1 MVLKLNSKRKVKRK
15 VCNGQEIT
23 ITPYVN
29 DAQIED
35 ILNRIVNTTNKR
47 IEDGEDFTFA
57 LRTAHIS
64 TDICLIYYLTD
75 IENGVEDY
83 EKLVTSGVIETIH
96 NAIVNYKELESMVNS
111 VVQIC
116 FISSIIPSAKSIVND
131 LEKLQKFMD
140 SMTDTDRENFNAIIN
155 AGMSNST
162 MNKIKGGEL

>member
-1 MVLKLNSKRKVKRK
+1 MILKLNSKRKVKRK

-35 ILNRIVNTTNKR
+35 ILNRIVNSTNKR
-47 IEDGEDFTFA
+47 IEDGEDFSFA

-64 TDICLIYYLTD
+64 MDICLMYYLTD

-96 NAIVNYKELESMVNS
+96 EAIVNYKNLESMVNS

-116 FISSIIPSAKSIVND
+116 FISNIIPNAKSIGND
-131 LEKLQKFMD
+131 LEKLQEFMNGMNEKD
-140 SMTDTDRENFNAIIN
+140 KENFDSIVK
-155 AGMSNST
+155 AGMANSL

>member
-1 MVLKLNSKRKVKRK
+1 MILKLNSKRKVKRK

-35 ILNRIVNTTNKR
+35 ILNRIVDSTNKR
-47 IEDGEDFTFA
+47 IEDGEDFSFA

-64 TDICLIYYLTD
+64 MDICLMYYLTD

-96 NAIVNYKELESMVNS
+96 EAIVNYKNLESMVNS

-116 FISSIIPSAKSIVND
+116 FISNIIPNAKSIGND
-131 LEKLQKFMD
+131 LEKLQEFMNGMNEKD
-140 SMTDTDRENFNAIIN
+140 KENFDSIVK
-155 AGMSNST
+155 AGMANSL

>member
-35 ILNRIVNTTNKR
+35 ILNRITNTTNKR
-47 IEDGEDFTFA
+47 IEDGEDFIFA

-64 TDICLIYYLTD
+64 MDICLIYYLTD

-83 EKLVTSGVIETIH
+83 EKLVTSGVIQTIH
-96 NAIVNYKELESMVNS
+96 DAIVNYKELESMVNS
-111 VVQIC
+111 VVQTC
-116 FISSIIPSAKSIVND
+116 FVSSTIPNAKSIGND

-140 SMTDTDRENFNAIIN
+140 GMTDTDRENFNSIIK
-155 AGMSNST
+155 ASMSNSM

>member
-29 DAQIED
+29 DAQIKD
-35 ILNRIVNTTNKR
+35 ILDRIVDATNER
-47 IEDGEDFTFA
+47 IKNGEDFTFA
-57 LRTAHIS
+57 LRTAYIS

-96 NAIVNYKELESMVNS
+96 DAVVNYKELENMVNS

-116 FISSIIPSAKSIVND
+116 FISSVIPSAGSIEND
-131 LEKLQKFMD
+131 LNKLQKFMD
-140 SMTDTDRENFNAIIN
+140 GMTDTDRENFDAIIK
-155 AGMSNST
+155 ASMSNST